1 MYNKTNLTPSGIPP
15 FNPPCRCQARI
26 TLDTQAAARLW
37 VNLRKGGERMSEII
51 KKALTDKS
59 ARNSDS
65 LEKTAAESSAVN
77 SYWA

>member
-1 MYNKTNLTPSGIPP
+1 
-15 FNPPCRCQARI
+15 
-26 TLDTQAAARLW
+26 
-37 VNLRKGGERMSEII
+37 MSEII

>member
-1 MYNKTNLTPSGIPP
+1 
-15 FNPPCRCQARI
+15 
-26 TLDTQAAARLW
+26 
-37 VNLRKGGERMSEII
+37 MSEIM

-65 LEKTAAESSAVN
+65 MISASADKVAGTQ